1 MNRKKIFMGTDTIS
15 GIAPQILK
23 AISLA
28 SDEKTLPYGNDIFTE
43 KCKNIIANI
52 FEKEDLEIIPMMSG
66 TASNSLA
73 LSSFL
78 RSYGS
83 ILCHSES
90 HINKDEGGAPEFFSG
105 GGKLQTIFNNSGRLN
120 SKDITAKLKELN
132 FKGKQHSK
140 ICGVSVTQLAENG
153 TLYSQN
159 EIIAISKICKE
170 NNFYLHMDGARFSN
184 ALVSQQSVSPAEATW
199 KIGIDC
205 LSLGATKNGAMA
217 AEVIIFFSK
226 DLAEEA
232 KKMIKQTG
240 HIIPKT
246 RFISA
251 QLNAWFKGGLWLK
264 LAQQANE
271 NATYLSNELSKFEDF
286 KLLYPTQGNEVFL
299 RINKRTY
306 EKILELNII
315 PNLWRKMSYDEIEV
329 RFVTSFETKFSL
341 IDEIIDR
348 FKTCFSYQLEP
359 II

>member
-1 MNRKKIFMGTDTIS
+1 MNRKKIFIGTDTIS
-15 GIAPQILK
+15 GIAPQILD
-23 AISLA
+23 AISIA
-28 SDEKTLPYGNDIFTE
+28 SDIKTPPYGNDIFTE
-43 KCKNIIANI
+43 KCKNIISNI
-52 FEKEDLEIIPMMSG
+52 FEKKDLEIIPMMSG

-83 ILCHSES
+83 ILCHSDS
-90 HINKDEGGAPEFFSG
+90 HIYKDEGGAPEFFSG
-105 GGKLQTIFNNSGRLN
+105 GGKLHTISNNSGRLN
-120 SKDITAKLKELN
+120 SKDITEKLNQLN

-140 ICGVSVTQLAENG
+140 ISGISLTQLAENG

-159 EIIAISKICKE
+159 EILAISKVCKE

-217 AEVIIFFSK
+217 AEVIIFFNK
-226 DLAEEA
+226 DLAVEA

-251 QLNAWFKGGLWLK
+251 QINAWLKDGLWLK
-264 LAQQANE
+264 LAQKANE
-271 NATYLSNELSKFEDF
+271 NATYLSSELLKFEDF
-286 KLLYPTQGNEVFL
+286 KLLYPTQGNEVFV
-299 RINKRTY
+299 RINKKTY
-306 EKILELNII
+306 NKIIQLNIM
-315 PNLWRKMSYDEIEV
+315 PNLWREISEDEIEV

-341 IDEIIDR
+341 IDEIIHR
-348 FKTCFSYQLEP
+348 FKTCFSYKLDP

>member
-1 MNRKKIFMGTDTIS
+1 MNRKKIFIGTDTIS

-23 AISLA
+23 VFSQA
-28 SDEKTLPYGNDIFTE
+28 SDKKTLPYGNDIFTA
-43 KCKNIIANI
+43 KCKKIISKI
-52 FEKEDLEIIPMMSG
+52 FENEDLEIIPMMSG

-105 GGKLQTIFNNSGRLN
+105 GGKLQTISNNSGRLN
-120 SKDITAKLKELN
+120 SKDIEEKLNELN
-132 FKGKQHSK
+132 IKDKQHSK
-140 ICGVSVTQLAENG
+140 ISGISVTQLAENG

-184 ALVSQQSVSPAEATW
+184 ALVSQQSISPAEATW

-217 AEVIIFFSK
+217 AEVIIFFNK
-226 DLAEEA
+226 NLATEA

-240 HIIPKT
+240 HVIPKT

-251 QLNAWFKGGLWLK
+251 QLNAWFKDGLWLK
-264 LAQQANE
+264 LAQKANK
-271 NATYLSNELSKFEDF
+271 NATYLSSELSKFEDF

-299 RINKRTY
+299 TINKKTY
-306 EKILELNII
+306 KKIIELNII
-315 PNLWRKMSYDEIEV
+315 PNVWRRISDEEIEI
-329 RFVTSFETKFSL
+329 RFVTSFETKINL
-341 IDEIIDR
+341 VDEIINR
-348 FKTCFSYQLEP
+348 FKSCFSY
-359 II
+359 

>member
-1 MNRKKIFMGTDTIS
+1 MNRKKILIGTDTIS

-23 AISLA
+23 AFSQV

-43 KCKNIIANI
+43 NCKNTISKI
-52 FEKEDLEIIPMMSG
+52 FEKKDLEIIPMMSG

-83 ILCHSES
+83 VLCHTES

-105 GGKLQTIFNNSGRLN
+105 GGKLETIFTNSGRLN
-120 SKDITAKLKELN
+120 SKDITEKLNELN
-132 FKGKQHSK
+132 FKDKQHSK
-140 ICGVSVTQLAENG
+140 ISGISVTQLAENG

-159 EIIAISKICKE
+159 EIMAISKICKE

-184 ALVSQQSVSPAEATW
+184 ALVSQQSISPAEATW

-217 AEVIIFFSK
+217 AEVIIFFDK
-226 DLAEEA
+226 DLAVEA
-232 KKMIKQTG
+232 KKMVKQTG

-251 QLNAWFKGGLWLK
+251 QLNAWFKDGLWLK
-264 LAQQANE
+264 LAQMANE
-271 NATYLSNELSKFEDF
+271 NATYLSGELSKFENF
-286 KLLYPTQGNEVFL
+286 KLLYPTQGNEVFFK
-299 RINKRTY
+299 INKKTY
-306 EKILELNII
+306 KKILELNVI
-315 PNLWRKMSYDEIEV
+315 PNLWRKISEDEIEV
-329 RFVTSFETKFSL
+329 RFVTSFETKISL
-341 IDEIIDR
+341 IDEIIYR
-348 FKTCFSYQLEP
+348 FKTCFPYQLEP

>member
-1 MNRKKIFMGTDTIS
+1 MNRKKILLGTDTIS
-15 GIAPQILK
+15 GVAPRILK
-23 AISLA
+23 SILLA
-28 SDEKTLPYGNDIFTE
+28 SEENTPPYGNDIFTD
-43 KCKNIIANI
+43 KCKNIIRKI
-52 FEKEDLEIIPMMSG
+52 FEKKDIEIIPMMSG

-105 GGKLQTIFNNSGRLN
+105 GGKLLSIPNNTGKLN
-120 SKDITAKLKELN
+120 SKDIQEKLCQLN

-140 ICGVSVTQLAENG
+140 ISGISVTQLAENG
-153 TLYSQN
+153 TIYSKN
-159 EIIAISKICKE
+159 EIMSISKICKE
-170 NNFYLHMDGARFSN
+170 NNFYLHMDGARFTN
-184 ALVSQQSVSPAEATW
+184 ALVSQKNISPAEATW

-251 QLNAWFKGGLWLK
+251 QLNAWFKNDLWLK
-264 LAQQANE
+264 LAKKANK
-271 NATYLSNELSKFEDF
+271 NAKYLSKKLLMFNDF
-286 KLLYPTQGNEVFL
+286 KLSYPTEGNEVFL
-299 RINKRTY
+299 IVNYKTY
-306 EKILELNII
+306 KKILQLNVF
-315 PNLWRKMSYDEIEV
+315 PNLWRIINEDEIEI
-329 RFVTSFETKFSL
+329 RFVTSFETNFSL
-341 IDEIIDR
+341 LDQVINR
-348 FKTCFSYQLEP
+348 LKTSFLMS
-359 II
+359 